1 MAYESNKLRNVNILS
16 YYNNFMG
23 GGNTSL
29 NGDLHKYKAKYIITT
44 KSNLYEFKINTK
56 QYLKCNA
63 I

>member
-1 MAYESNKLRNVNILS
+1 MRNVNISKLLQQ
-16 YYNNFMG
+16 FMG
-23 GGNTSL
+23 GGNTNL

-63 I
+63 M